1 MVTKGNENE
10 GTKQSTPTRRP
21 AREFRAGLSKDG
33 KYWLLRDTTTWFIPV
48 NYLAAIQ
55 KSALEKASQPN
66 DATIAM
72 DENTGGE
79 NGRSH

>member
-1 MVTKGNENE
+1 MVTKGNANAGEQ
-10 GTKQSTPTRRP
+10 KSKPTRRP

-55 KSALEKASQPN
+55 KSASQKAV
-66 DATIAM
+66 ATDGSRVDDKI
-72 DENTGGE
+72 GG
-79 NGRSH
+79 